1 MELKDRV
8 AIITGAGRGIGRE
21 IAVKLANEGAD
32 IAIFELDKNS
42 SIEAAKEIS
51 DLGRKALPVV
61 VDVSN
66 TKDVQEAVEKV
77 YNFFGRLDILVNN
90 AGITRDKLILRMQEI
105 DWDLVLNVNLKSVFN
120 CTKAAI
126 RFMTKARWG
135 RIVNISSIVGEMG
148 NPGQVSYAASKAGII
163 GFTKTVA
170 KEVAKRGI
178 TVKEYLA
185 MDAEM
190 SIARFLLPLILKSLG
205 EKTCSI
211 CEIMGITP
219 IMARILSV
227 ALNWKASPVIIK
239 PCVSIKA
246 AL

>member
-1 MELKDRV
+1 LELKDRV

-178 TVKEYLA
+178 TVNA
-185 MDAEM
+185 VAPGFIDTPMTRA
-190 SIARFLLPLILKSLG
+190 LP
-205 EKTCSI
+205 EKTQAMLFDLIPLKRFGTPKDVAEAVFFLCS
-211 CEIMGITP
+211 EKAEYITGQ
-219 IMARILSV
+219 
-227 ALNWKASPVIIK
+227 VIN
-239 PCVSIKA
+239 VNGGMYM
-246 AL
+246 

>member
-178 TVKEYLA
+178 TVNA
-185 MDAEM
+185 VAPGFIDTPMTRA
-190 SIARFLLPLILKSLG
+190 LP
-205 EKTCSI
+205 EKTQAMLFDLIPLKRFGTPKDVAEAVFFLCS
-211 CEIMGITP
+211 EKAEYITGQ
-219 IMARILSV
+219 
-227 ALNWKASPVIIK
+227 VIN
-239 PCVSIKA
+239 VNGGMYM
-246 AL
+246 

>member
-120 CTKAAI
+120 CT
-126 RFMTKARWG
+126 
-135 RIVNISSIVGEMG
+135 
-148 NPGQVSYAASKAGII
+148 
-163 GFTKTVA
+163 
-170 KEVAKRGI
+170 
-178 TVKEYLA
+178 
-185 MDAEM
+185 
-190 SIARFLLPLILKSLG
+190 
-205 EKTCSI
+205 
-211 CEIMGITP
+211 
-219 IMARILSV
+219 
-227 ALNWKASPVIIK
+227 
-239 PCVSIKA
+239 
-246 AL
+246 